1 MAVLEDIFFNPRYDE
16 KEYKL
21 IKKAILGNISSN
33 NIDEDAYGSITFRK
47 FLFGDDNP
55 IGELAL
61 SKYSVADKIKIDDAK
76 AYKEK
81 FLSPNQTSI
90 TVVGDISETEVNNGL
105 SFFKKWENKNLESP
119 KFSEFPPAQKTQI
132 YLINK
137 PNAPQSS
144 LTLGYRTI
152 PYDINGDFF
161 KASVMNFA
169 LGGSFNSRLNLN
181 LREDKGWTYGIRS
194 GFRSMGQ
201 NTP

>member
-1 MAVLEDIFFNPRYDE
+1 
-16 KEYKL
+16 
-21 IKKAILGNISSN
+21 
-33 NIDEDAYGSITFRK
+33 
-47 FLFGDDNP
+47 
-55 IGELAL
+55 
-61 SKYSVADKIKIDDAK
+61 
-76 AYKEK
+76 
-81 FLSPNQTSI
+81 
-90 TVVGDISETEVNNGL
+90 
-105 SFFKKWENKNLESP
+105 
-119 KFSEFPPAQKTQI
+119 SEFPPAQKTQI

-201 NTP
+201 NTPGVFIISAGVKTRATDSAISEIFKELNNYITNGITDDELEFTKNSLLGQEALQYESPFSKISFLSQILNF